1 MDLGVVESNRMDIEY
16 NCGSVIN
23 ECISNVECIRVGD
36 FIFIKNGDFI
46 NALRVSTFLMV
57 DSFRDTEN
65 SLFESSVNWIKDN
78 IKIYRATK

>member
-1 MDLGVVESNRMDIEY
+1 MDLEVVESNRMDIEY

-23 ECISNVECIRVGD
+23 EYISSVECIRIGD
-36 FIFIKNGDFI
+36 FIFVKNGDFI

-65 SLFESSVNWIKDN
+65 SLFQSSVNWIKNN
-78 IKIYRATK
+78 IRIYRSTK